1 MPTDSSLT
9 SSAEGARSNL
19 SREAALAA
27 AYGRLEGTI
36 CDLFAMSVVVE
47 TVMEDAER
55 ARKPVGEEYVDYRLT
70 TDQETALFF
79 SVKRLGDDIR
89 SFKTSLYG
97 TLEETRP

>member
-1 MPTDSSLT
+1 MRMHSPSTFT
-9 SSAEGARSNL
+9 AEGGSPIPN
-19 SREAALAA
+19 REAVLAA
-27 AYGRLEGTI
+27 AYSRLEGAI
-36 CDLFAMSVVVE
+36 CDLFAMGVVVE

-89 SFKTSLYG
+89 SFKTSFYG
-97 TLEETRP
+97 TLEETRL